1 MKKNNIKTD
10 NVYFTNESNTG
21 TACVMVDKNGNQI
34 SIHHK
39 IVH

>member
-34 SIHHK
+34 SIYLSS
-39 IVH
+39 